1 MKARMLHVRVPA
13 LAAFALFATGCAD
26 EVVSPKPAVALPL
39 LSRSGRGND
48 DDARPFRFEPLPA
61 SAVCGSRAAFP
72 EKPFLLPP
80 GFEQVAFAREGDG
93 GTRDLWDMH
102 TQNEKGVRAGRYLY
116 RTHEVGANGQLSVT
130 DLSTLERSG
139 GVATSQT
146 RVIAE
151 RMDWERLD
159 GIVWTPWGTILAAEE
174 TNRAA
179 ARDPQVPQAEAGLVY
194 EFFLDL
200 DDPSKLDPSRERIV
214 PGDGTN
220 DVVRDGIRARPAI
233 GSRSHEGLRFDAEGN
248 LYGIAESSPPTGGY
262 IYRFVPDRK
271 GDLSTGQLYALR
283 IVRPDGERTGQAI
296 WVALDRGSVQV
307 NSDRDAT
314 AKQATGYGRPEDVE
328 ISTSTGSFDSSIMFV
343 AITSENR
350 VLGVDL
356 DVGRSR
362 GRGHDGGDD
371 DDRRRHRRGR
381 DGGTAYVFDY
391 VRAGMNAPA
400 DFASP
405 DNLALDRS
413 GNLYIAEDPSTPPGA
428 DLWVAVPGRSS
439 RGAAMEAVR
448 FASLSDCAA
457 EPSGIYFDVSKSI
470 LYVTVQHRGQPD
482 TRDLSMMIY
491 PARNNPEADDDRD
504 GGRRDDG
511 RQEDGEQDDARSD
524 DDDRNDHREP
534 KYRDVRHGGGE

>member
-13 LAAFALFATGCAD
+13 LAALALIATACAD
-26 EVVSPKPAVALPL
+26 EVVAPNPTTALPL
-39 LSRSGRGND
+39 LSQSGRGND

-61 SAVCGSRAAFP
+61 SAVCGSRTAFP

-102 TQNEKGVRAGRYLY
+102 TQNETGVRVGRYLY

-130 DLSTLERSG
+130 DLETLARSG

-151 RMDWERLD
+151 RIDWERLD

-179 ARDPQVPQAEAGLVY
+179 VRDPQVPQAEAGLVY

-200 DDPSKLDPSRERIV
+200 NDPSKLDPSRERIV

-262 IYRFVPDRK
+262 IYKFVPDRK

-283 IVRPDGERTGQAI
+283 IVRPDGDRTGQAI
-296 WVALDRGSVQV
+296 WVALDRASVQV
-307 NSDRDAT
+307 NSDKDAT

-328 ISTSTGSFDSSIMFV
+328 IATSTGRYDPSIMFV
-343 AITSENR
+343 AITSEHR
-350 VLGVDL
+350 VLGIDL
-356 DVGRSR
+356 DPSRSR
-362 GRGHDGGDD
+362 GRGHDEGDD
-371 DDRRRHRRGR
+371 DDRRRRNRN
-381 DGGTAYVFDY
+381 GGTAYVFDY
-391 VRAGMNAPA
+391 VRADMNAPA

-405 DNLALDRS
+405 DNLALDKG

-439 RGAAMEAVR
+439 RSAARETVR

-491 PARNNPEADDDRD
+491 PARDASEGDDDRD
-504 GGRRDDG
+504 DGKQDDGEHDDDHRDD
-511 RQEDGEQDDARSD
+511 R
-524 DDDRNDHREP
+524 REP
-534 KYRDVRHGGGE
+534 KHRDVRHGGGE